1 MKKNGMLGDI
11 DITSKEMQAALK
23 ANADGGASY
32 IGLNDE
38 MLNIGD
44 AESFIDEGD
53 AGKEF
58 TIRLVNGTAATQKI
72 QFNAVLGALQ
82 ENHAALKQGNV
93 VTVGEGASATHLTA
107 DGDPRSID
115 LLLQLIKETPI
126 RVRSIKFNVSDA
138 SQLDEPVKY
147 LQDTPFKTA
156 SIEQKIPST
165 YQDQNTNNTKT
176 VEVTFKNW
184 ILGFDSTILYS
195 IRSGV
200 SVSMTLC
207 LGASV
212 DCAYAL
218 REKYNAA
225 VKTAAT
231 YYARQNG

>member
-44 AESFIDEGD
+44 AESFIDEAD

-58 TIRLVNGTAATQKI
+58 TLRLVNGTAATQKI
-72 QFNAVLGALQ
+72 QFNPVLGQTLTGHTLLA
-82 ENHAALKQGNV
+82 EGDV
-93 VTVGEGASATHLTA
+93 VTVDSSHKLTA
-107 DGDPRSID
+107 AGDPRSYD
-115 LLLQLIKETPI
+115 LLLALIKESPI

-138 SQLDEPVKY
+138 SQLDEPIKY
-147 LQDTPFKTA
+147 LVDTPFKTGVT
-156 SIEQKIPST
+156 EQKIPST
-165 YQDQNTNNTKT
+165 FQDQNTNNTKT
-176 VEVTFKNW
+176 VEVAFKNW
-184 ILGFDSTILYS
+184 ILGFDSTIQYS
-195 IRSGV
+195 IRAGV

-212 DCAYAL
+212 DLANAL
-218 REKYNAA
+218 REKHAAA

>member
-44 AESFIDEGD
+44 AESFIDESD

-58 TIRLVNGTAATQKI
+58 TIRLVNGTDSTQKV
-72 QFNAVLGALQ
+72 QFNRVLGALQ
-82 ENHAALKQGNV
+82 ADHAVLVEGHV
-93 VTVGEGASATHLTA
+93 VTTGTSGSEKYLDAT
-107 DGDPRSID
+107 GDPRSID
-115 LLLQLIKETPI
+115 LLLALVAETPI

-138 SQLDEPVKY
+138 SQLDEPIKY
-147 LQDTPFKTA
+147 LQDTPFKTN
-156 SIEQKIPST
+156 SIEQKVPST
-165 YQDQNTNNTKT
+165 FQDQNTNNTKT
-176 VEVTFKNW
+176 VEVSFKNW

-207 LGASV
+207 LGASL
-212 DCAYAL
+212 DSAYAL
-218 REKYNAA
+218 REKFQAA